1 MVAKVVTPRKRR
13 RAKVVVRRKGELP
26 LSGGE
31 VPYSWQPWGGQGLH
45 VDNCYAYA
53 VGDHAKYRNNKSI
66 PGNHSGMSSIFH
78 TYRTC
83 KGLAKRVISD
93 NPKKV
98 YLAKAEEK
106 CKKNFYKVM
115 MFVAPTNRYHNS
127 TGDFHFYK
135 QHGLVKYSVRKGD
148 TPRSIA
154 KFFRIPVSRLP
165 AKLPAVG
172 TIVKVK
178 ANVFSHKLGWATG
191 PLLTDASNKAI
202 RDPRTADRKYGY
214 NYSKYCSSFCVK
226 NKGIE
231 VDATNKAKGSQN
243 LIKFF

>member
-1 MVAKVVTPRKRR
+1 M
-13 RAKVVVRRKGELP
+13 KGLP

-31 VPYSWQPWGGQGLH
+31 SVYSWLPWGGEGLH

-53 VGDHAKYRNNKSI
+53 VGDHEKYRNNKSV
-66 PGNHSGMSSIFH
+66 PGNHSGQSSIFH

-98 YLAKAEEK
+98 YKAEATEK
-106 CKKNFYKVM
+106 CKKNFYKIM

-135 QHGLVKYSVRKGD
+135 QHGLVNYSIKKGD
-148 TPRSIA
+148 TVKSIA
-154 KFFRIPVSRLP
+154 KFFKIPISRLP
-165 AKLPAVG
+165 KKLPATG
-172 TIVKVK
+172 KVIKIK

-191 PLLTDASNKAI
+191 PLLGDAKNRVIK
-202 RDPRTADRKYGY
+202 DPRKANRNYGY
-214 NYSKYCSSFCVK
+214 NYTKYCSSFCVK
-226 NKGIE
+226 NKGIN
-231 VDATNKAKGSQN
+231 VNPPKNSKVSNN

>member
-1 MVAKVVTPRKRR
+1 MVAR
-13 RAKVVVRRKGELP
+13 VRVKARVRELP

-31 VPYSWQPWGGQGLH
+31 VPYSWHPWGDEGIH

-98 YLAKAEEK
+98 YAAQANEK
-106 CKKNFYKVM
+106 CKKDFYKVM
-115 MFVAPTNRYHNS
+115 MFVAPTNKYHNS

-148 TPRSIA
+148 TRKSVA
-154 KFFRIPVSRLP
+154 RFFRIPLSRVP
-165 AKLPAVG
+165 VKLPPVG
-172 TIVKVK
+172 KIILIK

-191 PLLTDASNKAI
+191 PLLTDASEKTI

-231 VDATNKAKGSQN
+231 VDATKKSKGTN
-243 LIKFF
+243 NIIKFF